1 MLGKIANFVVNS
13 RLRFARNIILVENNR
28 FRTSQLMRSAGTLWV
43 TLKLHRTQKKH
54 KKIKYMK
61 DKLNIF
67 SIISI
72 IIYIVIK
79 NSSFV
84 KSLLVKM
91 TGNNKILFF
100 LFMLFLLLAFILSL
114 ISLIT
119 NYRTKQIKYISI
131 CLILFTF
138 YLFSFWL

>member
-1 MLGKIANFVVNS
+1 MAGLVLNSTAVLRLNFCAK
-13 RLRFARNIILVENNR
+13 LNIY
-28 FRTSQLMRSAGTLWV
+28 TSISATSPSCKPLWV